1 MSSTGGGRWGGG
13 ARVKNYRSHE
23 EFQGRPGARGHL
35 RLAQRVWW
43 LLSTAD
49 GNEEDGGA
57 LSLYLPSRSPSPGF
71 LKNID
76 VTDNDAKQ
84 QVLGLVDILHK
95 QSCRVVVDPSPEP
108 ESPVAI
114 FLDELRAIE
123 CLHFVA

>member
-1 MSSTGGGRWGGG
+1 M
-13 ARVKNYRSHE
+13 
-23 EFQGRPGARGHL
+23 
-35 RLAQRVWW
+35 
-43 LLSTAD
+43 
-49 GNEEDGGA
+49 
-57 LSLYLPSRSPSPGF
+57 
-71 LKNID
+71 KNID